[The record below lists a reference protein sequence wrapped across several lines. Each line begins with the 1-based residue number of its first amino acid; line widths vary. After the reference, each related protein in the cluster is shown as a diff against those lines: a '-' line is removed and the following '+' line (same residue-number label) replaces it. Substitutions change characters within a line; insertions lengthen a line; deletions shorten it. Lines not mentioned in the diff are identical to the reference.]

1 MKKTLIIIG
10 ISIII
15 TVLGLFLTSRYW
27 IGLFL
32 DTEPRKP
39 KYEIPITYNIGW
51 WSYQEALHIDTFEVK
66 LIDSR
71 LNLFNSYSLINY
83 RIKGRLILD
92 KNNWEPLIDKI
103 HICERVIKTDTIDSD
118 TSNLITF
125 ALNKD
130 TVQIG
135 EVSLNPEAIIELTP
149 IIKVKENKSYKAGQ
163 VIEFDLTNEHKI
175 QSLDWGN
182 NYLLIKCGQFD
193 YPLVLQQR
201 K

>member
-10 ISIII
+10 ISIIVI
-15 TVLGLFLTSRYW
+15 VVGLFLTSRYW

-32 DTEPRKP
+32 DTEPREP

-51 WSYQEALHIDTFEVK
+51 WSYQEALNIDTFEVK

-83 RIKGRLILD
+83 RIKGRLILY
-92 KNNWEPLIDKI
+92 KNNWEPFIDKI
-103 HICERVIKTDTIDSD
+103 HISERVIKTDTIDTDS
-118 TSNLITF
+118 SSIMTF
-125 ALNKD
+125 SLNKD

-135 EVSLNPEAIIELTP
+135 EVSIKPEAIIELTP
-149 IIKVKENKSYKAGQ
+149 IIKVKENNSYKAGHA
-163 VIEFDLTNEHKI
+163 IEFDLTNEHKI
-175 QSLDWGN
+175 QSLDWGD
-182 NYLLIKCGQFD
+182 NYLLIKCEKFD
-193 YPLVLQQR
+193 FLLRLQQR

>member
-10 ISIII
+10 ISILVI
-15 TVLGLFLTSRYW
+15 VLGLFFTSKYW

-32 DTEPRKP
+32 DTEPREP

-51 WSYQEALHIDTFEVK
+51 WSYQEALLIDTIEVK

-92 KNNWEPLIDKI
+92 KNDWEPYIDKI
-103 HICERVIKTDTIDSD
+103 HICERVIKTDTIDTDS
-118 TSNLITF
+118 SNVMTF
-125 ALNKD
+125 TLNKD

-135 EVSLNPEAIIELTP
+135 EVNINPEAIIEFTP
-149 IIKVKENKSYKAGQ
+149 IIKVKDRNTYEAGQ
-163 VIEFDLTNEHKI
+163 IIEFDITNEHKI